1 MMEKPKFQIEE
12 PLKKSGGNGRKAL
25 VYTMS
30 CAFALTTGLPEACGQ
45 AIPAETGISA
55 YDSKET
61 QLDLSE
67 STANMFEEEFNV
79 KSNMLKRLEQ
89 LYADLSTQGW
99 DGYDAHPME
108 AESYRNM
115 KSLLS
120 LLTGSQLRSWNL
132 FPSPNGTFMLSAKGK
147 RIASV
152 SVGNN
157 GFSYAAMM
165 KSSKMTG
172 MESFNPARAAKVVDN
187 ILSFLEV

>member
-1 MMEKPKFQIEE
+1 MPKFQIEE
-12 PLKKSGGNGRKAL
+12 PLKKSSGNGRKTL
-25 VYTMS
+25 VFTMS
-30 CAFALTTGLPEACGQ
+30 CAFALTAGLTDACGQ
-45 AIPAETGISA
+45 ETPAVTGISA

-61 QLDLSE
+61 QLGLSE

-79 KSNMLKRLEQ
+79 KSNMLKRLGQ

-120 LLTGSQLRSWNL
+120 QLTGSQLRSWNL
-132 FPSPNGTFMLSAKGK
+132 FPSPNGTFLLSAKGK

-172 MESFNPARAAKVVDN
+172 MEPFNPARAAKAVDN
-187 ILSFLEV
+187 ILSFLES